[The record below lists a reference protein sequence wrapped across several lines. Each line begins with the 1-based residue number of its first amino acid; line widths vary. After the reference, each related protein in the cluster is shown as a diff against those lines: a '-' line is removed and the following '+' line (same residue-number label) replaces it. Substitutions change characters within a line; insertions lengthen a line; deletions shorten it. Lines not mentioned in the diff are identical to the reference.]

1 MNNPKLAIFDL
12 DGTVYRGAEVL
23 PHAADVISKLLDQG
37 VLVRYLTNNSGAIPR
52 LITEKLLRF
61 GVPCEDEWIYSA
73 GHAARDFCRMK
84 GVKSVLAVG
93 DPGMH
98 ELLAEFEHRLN
109 PDAVVV
115 GICRTFTYDLMN
127 QAMQAIRGGA
137 MFVATN
143 EDATYPVEGGRLEP
157 GAGSI
162 VKAIETCVG
171 IKPEVMGKPHPGMVR
186 TLLAQT
192 GIAAEDAILIGD
204 RLDTDIVAGQAAGTR
219 TFLVLTGVEKT
230 LPEGQPGGK
239 NLSELVFS

>member
-1 MNNPKLAIFDL
+1 M
-12 DGTVYRGAEVL
+12 
-23 PHAADVISKLLDQG
+23 
-37 VLVRYLTNNSGAIPR
+37 
-52 LITEKLLRF
+52 
-61 GVPCEDEWIYSA
+61 
-73 GHAARDFCRMK
+73 
-84 GVKSVLAVG
+84 KSVLAVG

-98 ELLAEFEHRLN
+98 ELLGEFEHRQD

-171 IKPEVMGKPHPGMVR
+171 IRPAVMGKPHPGMVQ
-186 TLLAQT
+186 TLLTQT
-192 GIAAEDAILIGD
+192 GIAAENAILIGD
-204 RLDTDIVAGQAAGTR
+204 RYDSDIVAGKAAGTQ
-219 TFLVLTGVEKT
+219 TFLVLTGVEKI
-230 LPEGQPGGK
+230 LPEGQPGGQD
-239 NLSELVFS
+239 LSELDLS